1 MKSIQ
6 NRILL
11 KLMATKLHLARL
23 TLDKEWDESK
33 HPRGPDGKF
42 GKGSGPPSTNT
53 KKNGNVRASPNGAN
67 IFSVKGFKNKQ
78 ALNNHWN
85 NHGNQYPGFTK
96 EQYKARALELIE
108 SPVSDTVLGHIDR
121 NGIVIRYDKETN
133 DFVKGHP
140 SKGIYTMFKPDD
152 GIKYYLMQKKGDIER
167 GGRES

>member
-11 KLMATKLHLARL
+11 KLMVTKLHLARL

-42 GKGSGPPSTNT
+42 GKGGGQPSTNT

-108 SPVSDTVLGHIDR
+108 SPVSDTVLGHIDGS
-121 NGIVIRYDKETN
+121 GIVVRYDKKTN
-133 DFVKGHP
+133 DFVKGRP
-140 SKGIYTMFKPDD
+140 SRGIYTMFKPDE
-152 GIKYYLMQKKGDIER
+152 GLKYYLERKREDIEH
-167 GGRES
+167 GGSE

>member
-42 GKGSGPPSTNT
+42 GKGSGQSSTNT

-78 ALNNHWN
+78 ALNNHWKD
-85 NHGNQYPGFTK
+85 HGNQYPGFTK
-96 EQYKARALELIE
+96 KQYETRALALVE
-108 SPVSDTVLGHIDR
+108 SPVSDSVLGHIDG
-121 NGIVIRYDKETN
+121 NGIVVRYDKKTN
-133 DFVKGHP
+133 DFVKGRP
-140 SKGIYTMFKPDD
+140 SRGIYTMFKPDE
-152 GIKYYLMQKKGDIER
+152 GLKYYLERKREDIEH
-167 GGRES
+167 GGSE

>member
-1 MKSIQ
+1 MKSIR

-23 TLDKEWDESK
+23 TLDKDWDESK
-33 HPRGPDGKF
+33 HPRGADGKF
-42 GKGSGPPSTNT
+42 GKGGSSSTKI
-53 KKNGNVRASPNGAN
+53 KKHDNVRASPAGTNT
-67 IFSVKGFKNKQ
+67 FEVKGFKNKQ

-96 EQYKARALELIE
+96 EQYEARALELIE
-108 SPVSDTVLGHIDR
+108 SPVSDAVLGHIDG
-121 NGIVIRYDKETN
+121 NGIVIRYDKEMN

-152 GIKYYLMQKKGDIER
+152 GIKYYLKQKKGDIER
-167 GGRES
+167 GGREL